1 MRRATVLGSAF
12 HDAKYLGPVLV
23 LVAFAFAG
31 RGGAAAPAYEAGVH
45 YQKLPVPVET
55 RDPSRLEVVEVFS
68 YACIHCYRLQP
79 VVEAWRQTLPA
90 DVAFRR
96 LPLASRR
103 LLPFARAY
111 YTAEAM
117 GVTERIHGPIFAA
130 IHEHGLDMSRP
141 EYLRRL
147 FVREGGVAEADF
159 DATLDSFGVRSRV
172 RQAEAEAQ
180 LYRIA
185 ATPTIV
191 VNGRYL
197 AEVPMAGSPEA
208 MFLIVNHL
216 LELERAALES
226 AAEAPAATTP

>member
-1 MRRATVLGSAF
+1 M
-12 HDAKYLGPVLV
+12 LGPTRRSGWLAQWPGPVAALALLV
-23 LVAFAFAG
+23 FAF
-31 RGGAAAPAYEAGVH
+31 GGTTAAAPAYQAGVH

-55 RDPSRLEVVEVFS
+55 QDPSRLEVVEVFS

-79 VVEAWRQTLPA
+79 VVERWRQTLPA

-111 YTAEAM
+111 FTAKAM

-130 IHEHGLDMSRP
+130 IHEHGLDMSRT
-141 EYLRRL
+141 EYQRRL

-159 DATLDSFGVRSRV
+159 DATLESFGVASRV

-191 VNGRYL
+191 VNGRYV

-208 MFLIVNHL
+208 MFLIVDHL

-226 AAEAPAATTP
+226 AAEAPATTP

>member
-1 MRRATVLGSAF
+1 MPGPRGQ
-12 HDAKYLGPVLV
+12 LGPARWPRPVVAVAL
-23 LVAFAFAG
+23 LAVAFGAG
-31 RGGAAAPAYEAGVH
+31 RLAAAPAYQAGVH

-68 YACIHCYRLQP
+68 YLCPHCYALQP
-79 VVEAWRQTLPA
+79 VVERWRQTLPA

-96 LPLASRR
+96 LPLVARR

-111 YTAEAM
+111 FTAEAM
-117 GVTERIHGPIFAA
+117 GVAERIHGPMFAA

-147 FVREGGVAEADF
+147 FVREGGVAEVDF
-159 DATLDSFGVRSRV
+159 DATLESFGVRSRV

-180 LYRIA
+180 LFRVA

-191 VNGRYL
+191 VNGRYV
-197 AEVPMAGSPEA
+197 AEVRMAGSPEA

-216 LELERAALES
+216 LDLERAAK
-226 AAEAPAATTP
+226 TPVR